1 MVPRR
6 DAGRVFHVLPDGSL
20 TLSCSDGWV
29 MARGVGLKFLL
40 DDGGSSLIEH
50 SADEQATLD
59 VLNDFEWA

>member
-1 MVPRR
+1 
-6 DAGRVFHVLPDGSL
+6 
-20 TLSCSDGWV
+20 